1 VSAPPPRGLPR
12 GLVGTGLMAFLLVL
26 YLAVAGQRAVQ
37 FVLSGEPLAIALG
50 VALGVLPLLGIW
62 LLGRE
67 LLFAATAQRLADRLA
82 AENLLPPDDLPRMPS
97 GRPERA
103 AADAAFPP
111 YREAVERAPE
121 DWRAWFRLGL
131 AYDAAGDRKRGR
143 EAVREAIRLER
154 RQRA

>member
-1 VSAPPPRGLPR
+1 
-12 GLVGTGLMAFLLVL
+12 MAFLLVL
-26 YLAVAGQRAVQ
+26 YLAVAGQRAVL
-37 FVLSGEPLAIALG
+37 FMLSGEPVAVAIG
-50 VALGVLPLLGIW
+50 VALAVLPILGFW

-82 AENLLPPDDLPRMPS
+82 EEGALPKDDLPRLPS
-97 GRPERA
+97 GRPQRS

-111 YREAVERAPE
+111 YREAVERAPD

-143 EAVREAIRLER
+143 DAVREAIRLER
-154 RQRA
+154 SQRA

>member
-1 VSAPPPRGLPR
+1 
-12 GLVGTGLMAFLLVL
+12 MAFLLVL
-26 YLAVAGQRAVQ
+26 YLAVAGQRAVL
-37 FVLSGEPLAIALG
+37 FMASGEPIA
-50 VALGVLPLLGIW
+50 VALGIALAVLPLLGIW
-62 LLGRE
+62 LLWRE
-67 LLFAATAQRLADRLA
+67 LRFAATAQRLADRLA
-82 AENLLPPDDLPRMPS
+82 TEGTLPRDDLPRMPS

-111 YREAVERAPE
+111 YREAVEHAPE

-154 RQRA
+154 GQRA

>member
-1 VSAPPPRGLPR
+1 MSAEPRRRLPPGLL
-12 GLVGTGLMAFLLVL
+12 GAGAMAFLLVL
-26 YLAVAGQRAVQ
+26 YLAVAGQRAVL
-37 FVLSGEPLAIALG
+37 FMASGEPVAILLG
-50 VALGVLPLLGIW
+50 VALAVLPILGIW
-62 LLGRE
+62 LLSRE
-67 LLFAATAQRLADRLA
+67 LLFAATAQRLADRLSD
-82 AENLLPPDDLPRMPS
+82 EGTLPRDDLPHLPS

-111 YREAVERAPE
+111 YRDAVEQAPE